1 VARQRMSPRPV
12 LPWPAFTAVPALA
25 TGRTHRTPRARAL
38 RSILAALSC
47 LTVAAAGFACSVDDA
62 NDANNAGS
70 PERSATTTESPPATF
85 RPDECPMAIP
95 TSVTIEVDCGRL
107 RVPENRDEPDSR
119 TIELAVARLH
129 SRAADPRPDPVVE
142 LSGGPGFPSLSR
154 LERWA
159 TSPLLDRRDVI
170 LFDQRGLGFSDP
182 NLDCIE
188 TNEAIWRSFTT
199 TDPGDVE
206 GQRILDSLASCRQRL
221 VADGVDLDG
230 YDTIQSAADVADLRR
245 ALGIDQ
251 WNLRGVSYGSALAM
265 EVMRRHPEGL
275 RSVLLDSVVPP
286 DTPAGGVQRGKSA
299 LRAFEQLYDACAADN
314 ACTAK
319 YGDLKALVAQAVTS
333 LDTDPYRLT
342 VTDPATGRAWDV
354 AITGRDLYAGFF
366 RAMYDPTL
374 IPALPS
380 ATQAIANGDRSI
392 IDLLAPGGIEFA
404 ASAAE
409 GMTYSVSCADRQ
421 RLLDPD
427 AVAPL
432 DAEHPELASVIHP
445 LLPELACQGWG
456 VDASPQSFNALL
468 TGADNDVPVLVMAGA
483 FDPVTPPRGTRR
495 VADALGKE
503 LLLFPD
509 AGHGAIATDCG
520 RNIWLTFMDH
530 PTAPPDTSC
539 MDNLAT
545 PTFP

>member
-1 VARQRMSPRPV
+1 MQ
-12 LPWPAFTAVPALA
+12 
-25 TGRTHRTPRARAL
+25 RARVL
-38 RSILAALSC
+38 RSTLAVLAC
-47 LTVAAAGFACSVDDA
+47 LTVGAAGAACSADDA
-62 NDANNAGS
+62 DDADNARS
-70 PERSATTTESPPATF
+70 PERSVTTTEPRPASF

-95 TSVTIEVDCGRL
+95 ASVTVEVDCGRL
-107 RVPENRDEPDSR
+107 QVPENRDEPDSR

-129 SRAADPRPDPVVE
+129 SRAAEPRPDPVVE
-142 LSGGPGFPSLSR
+142 LSGGPGLPSLAR

-170 LFDQRGLGFSDP
+170 LFDQRGLGFSEP
-182 NLDCIE
+182 NLDCTE

-206 GQRILDSLASCRQRL
+206 GQRILDSLATCRQRL
-221 VADGVDLDG
+221 VANGVDLDG

-251 WNLRGVSYGSALAM
+251 WNLRGVSYGSALAI
-265 EVMRRHPEGL
+265 EVMRRHPQGL
-275 RSVLLDSVVPP
+275 HSVLLDSVVPP
-286 DTPAGGVQRGKSA
+286 DTPAGGVQRGLSA
-299 LRAFEQLYDACAADN
+299 LGAFDKLYDACAADH

-319 YGDLKALVAQAVTS
+319 YGDLQALVAQAVTS

-342 VTDPATGRAWDV
+342 VNDPTTGRAWDV
-354 AITGRDLYAGFF
+354 AITGQDLYAGFF
-366 RAMYDPTL
+366 HAMYDPTL

-380 ATQAIANGDRSI
+380 TTQAIANGDRSI
-392 IDLLAPGGIEFA
+392 IDTLAPGGIEFA

-409 GMTYSVSCADRQ
+409 GMTYSVTCADRQ

-432 DAEHPELASVIHP
+432 DDDHPELASIIHP
-445 LLPELACQGWG
+445 LLPELACQDWA
-456 VDASPQSFNALL
+456 VDANPQSFNDLL
-468 TGADNDVPVLVMAGA
+468 TDADSDVPVLVMAGA
-483 FDPVTPPRGTRR
+483 FDPVTPPQGTRR

-503 LLLFPD
+503 LLLLPD
-509 AGHGAIATDCG
+509 AGHGATATDCG
-520 RNIWLTFMDH
+520 RHIWLTFMDH

-539 MDNLAT
+539 MYNLAT